1 MKEELFKDYVVKK
14 PWGHEYLAYENEELS
29 VWLLYLKH
37 NAETSLHC
45 HPNKK
50 TSLILLDGK
59 AEISFITS
67 KIQANELFKIVI
79 WDRVFH
85 STKALSENGIY
96 VFEIETPKD
105 KGDLV
110 RVKDKY
116 GRKFKP
122 YEDEKS
128 LVKKTDE
135 CLWME
140 DGGNYTFCNKNISI
154 ESVTKDD
161 EIANIGDDEIIA
173 LLGGNIFSERGDKL
187 LMPGDA
193 VKGDAFKKFIK
204 EFPYKNN
211 LLLLRIK
218 K

>member
-96 VFEIETPKD
+96 V
-105 KGDLV
+105 
-110 RVKDKY
+110 
-116 GRKFKP
+116 
-122 YEDEKS
+122 
-128 LVKKTDE
+128 
-135 CLWME
+135 
-140 DGGNYTFCNKNISI
+140 
-154 ESVTKDD
+154 TKDD